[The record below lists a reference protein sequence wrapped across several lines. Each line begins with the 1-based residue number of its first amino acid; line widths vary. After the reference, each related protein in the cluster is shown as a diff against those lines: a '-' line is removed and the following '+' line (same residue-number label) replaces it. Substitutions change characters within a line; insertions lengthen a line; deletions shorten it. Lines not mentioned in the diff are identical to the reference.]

1 MPTDEACAAV
11 DAIFERFFTEK
22 GAPGVAF
29 GIVED
34 GRLVHAGAHGAARLS
49 DGAPPTADTQFRIAS
64 MTKSFTA
71 STILMLRDEGRLG
84 LDDAVATH
92 VPELAGW
99 RPWSADSPAI
109 SIRHLL
115 TMTAGLPTDDP
126 WGDRQQGAGDRR
138 VRAVPRRLAC
148 RSWARPAVRFEYSN
162 LGYAIL
168 GRIVAN
174 VTGTEYGAAV
184 RDRLLSPLGLRAG
197 FDVDAIP
204 PELRATGYV
213 RRADAWQE
221 EPIDGHG
228 AFAPMGGLWASV
240 RRPRPVGRRVHRRI
254 PGARRP
260 GRRTSPAPGV
270 APRDAAGPRG
280 DGAGALL
287 DVGRRST

>member
-34 GRLVHAGAHGAARLS
+34 GRLVHSVAHGAARLA
-49 DGAPPTADTQFRIAS
+49 DGVPPTADTQFRIAS

-126 WGDRQQGAGDRR
+126 WGDRQQGLAIDAFGRFLAGGVSLGR
-138 VRAVPRRLAC
+138 
-148 RSWARPAVRFEYSN
+148 ARPAS
-162 LGYAIL
+162 
-168 GRIVAN
+168 
-174 VTGTEYGAAV
+174 
-184 RDRLLSPLGLRAG
+184 
-197 FDVDAIP
+197 
-204 PELRATGYV
+204 
-213 RRADAWQE
+213 
-221 EPIDGHG
+221 
-228 AFAPMGGLWASV
+228 ASS
-240 RRPRPVGRRVHRRI
+240 I
-254 PGARRP
+254 
-260 GRRTSPAPGV
+260 RTSAT
-270 APRDAAGPRG
+270 RSSAGSSR
-280 DGAGALL
+280 
-287 DVGRRST
+287 T